1 MLTPDGHCKTLDASA
16 DGYTRGEACN
26 ALTLLEGAP
35 AAGSAGAAVVGCAV
49 NQDGRS
55 SSLTA
60 PNGPSLPAEGVLG
73 LQMHGTGTAMG
84 DPIEVSAL
92 SGVVLAGRGRSSPL
106 ALGAVKATSGHAE
119 AAAGTAGVL
128 QAAGCLVQRATAL
141 LPHVRELNP
150 LVGNALAS
158 AGASLGGRAPA
169 QVPVQEG
176 PQVSTEPAGGACAV
190 GVSSFAYQGS
200 NAHALVA
207 VSVAGS
213 VSRGQSGAWQRRRC
227 WFTAASPNR
236 LVERALQAPR
246 SGVTLLQVQ
255 LGGATGAE
263 VHFRS
268 VRGQRAVCESALL
281 EAASAGLRSFGPQAR
296 EAALVE
302 VALAP
307 VLGAEAGT
315 LGLRV
320 DLECGAV
327 ELGEGELAGRC
338 VACSPVGQCSAG
350 KVSAWGLGAA
360 ERSAAV
366 ARLEVAQGAAGGYC
380 THPGLLEWALQLSE
394 GGLPAALEA
403 FVSGARSLWAA
414 RAQAGCGQRGAWDV
428 ALCGS
433 EGAVCVR
440 GLVHRGVRA
449 LGGRRGAWDAAAST
463 HLYEVAWEAARPEGR
478 AEHAPEL
485 RMADAL
491 AGRMAGA
498 AATLLQVVQ
507 VVSTAGSS
515 QAGLVLFAPAPA
527 AGARGAAGH
536 GADGAALCAAGAAL
550 GGMLRS
556 VALEIPAMQLAC
568 LDPGRGGPVGVG
580 LGPAHAVETDVFG
593 AAADGGARM
602 VPS

>member
-1 MLTPDGHCKTLDASA
+1 M
-16 DGYTRGEACN
+16 
-26 ALTLLEGAP
+26 LLEGVP
-35 AAGSAGAAVVGCAV
+35 AAGPAGAAVVGCAV

-60 PNGPSLPAEGVLG
+60 PNGPSQQAVIRAAIADSAVPAEGVLG
-73 LQMHGTGTAMG
+73 LQMHGTGTALG

-207 VSVAGS
+207 GS
-213 VSRGQSGAWQRRRC
+213 ESRGQSGAWQRRRC

-327 ELGEGELAGRC
+327 QMEG
-338 VACSPVGQCSAG
+338 
-350 KVSAWGLGAA
+350 
-360 ERSAAV
+360 
-366 ARLEVAQGAAGGYC
+366 Y
-380 THPGLLEWALQLSE
+380 LS
-394 GGLPAALEA
+394 
-403 FVSGARSLWAA
+403 
-414 RAQAGCGQRGAWDV
+414 
-428 ALCGS
+428 
-433 EGAVCVR
+433 
-440 GLVHRGVRA
+440 
-449 LGGRRGAWDAAAST
+449 
-463 HLYEVAWEAARPEGR
+463 
-478 AEHAPEL
+478 
-485 RMADAL
+485 
-491 AGRMAGA
+491 
-498 AATLLQVVQ
+498 
-507 VVSTAGSS
+507 
-515 QAGLVLFAPAPA
+515 
-527 AGARGAAGH
+527 
-536 GADGAALCAAGAAL
+536 
-550 GGMLRS
+550 
-556 VALEIPAMQLAC
+556 
-568 LDPGRGGPVGVG
+568 
-580 LGPAHAVETDVFG
+580 
-593 AAADGGARM
+593 
-602 VPS
+602 